1 MALIRPCAGLR
12 PGVPTTHQWS
22 TVTSAFARRFCLSP
36 PSSANSRVSL
46 LSILQSRHCAP
57 SPQQSYAFST
67 TPRPTAK
74 VHSPGPPPRPYKPPP
89 PKKRTVKIGP
99 LPTGEVDVTT
109 INSIFGTKVSHT
121 DGNNVLRILHHRRTS
136 GSLADYGVDNLGHKY
151 AHVNRTLATKA
162 LEWLREAFPVDE
174 GRAAEQWAEKEA
186 NRIAY
191 ELWLADPE
199 NDSKYKD
206 PARVWRD
213 QQKEIELQNE
223 QQEDEGQKIGM
234 LRAGPSQFEKNIADK
249 RRQRLEEAAKKA
261 EEKEAKEREE
271 MVKLETGEWVKTPRG
286 TGLMKPGQTAYVD
299 VFGREQISQ
308 RKELQE
314 AYRKKAELQ
323 FKTPEE
329 MLAATTIVSLW
340 SSLPPPIQSNQLKPP
355 RRNALSQ

>member
-1 MALIRPCAGLR
+1 
-12 PGVPTTHQWS
+12 
-22 TVTSAFARRFCLSP
+22 
-36 PSSANSRVSL
+36 
-46 LSILQSRHCAP
+46 
-57 SPQQSYAFST
+57 
-67 TPRPTAK
+67 
-74 VHSPGPPPRPYKPPP
+74 
-89 PKKRTVKIGP
+89 
-99 LPTGEVDVTT
+99 
-109 INSIFGTKVSHT
+109 
-121 DGNNVLRILHHRRTS
+121 
-136 GSLADYGVDNLGHKY
+136 LADYGVDNLGHKY

-213 QQKEIELQNE
+213 QQKEIEQQNE

-340 SSLPPPIQSNQLKPP
+340 SSLPPPIQNNQLKPP

>member
-1 MALIRPCAGLR
+1 MSNALPMALIRPCAALR
-12 PGVPTTHQWS
+12 PSAPVTHQWS
-22 TVTSAFARRFCLSP
+22 IVTGAFARRFCSSP
-36 PSSANSRVSL
+36 LPNVSSKASL
-46 LSILQSRHCAP
+46 LSVLQSRHSKSIA
-57 SPQQSYAFST
+57 QQSHTFST
-67 TPRPTAK
+67 TPHPTAK

-99 LPTGEVDVTT
+99 LPAGEVDATT
-109 INSIFGTKVSHT
+109 IQSIFGSKVSHT

-151 AHVNRTLATKA
+151 VHVNRTLGTKA

-213 QQKEIELQNE
+213 QQKELDQQNE
-223 QQEDEGQKIGM
+223 QQEGNGQNMGM

-261 EEKEAKEREE
+261 EEKEAKERDE

-286 TGLMKPGQTAYVD
+286 TGLMKPGQTAAVD
-299 VFGREQISQ
+299 IFGREYITQ
-308 RKELQE
+308 RKEIQE
-314 AYRKKAELQ
+314 AYRKKAELP
-323 FKTPEE
+323 FKSAED
-329 MLAATTIVSLW
+329 MLAATTIVRSPTQ
-340 SSLPPPIQSNQLKPP
+340 SPPVIYMH
-355 RRNALSQ
+355 

>member
-1 MALIRPCAGLR
+1 M
-12 PGVPTTHQWS
+12 
-22 TVTSAFARRFCLSP
+22 
-36 PSSANSRVSL
+36 
-46 LSILQSRHCAP
+46 
-57 SPQQSYAFST
+57 
-67 TPRPTAK
+67 
-74 VHSPGPPPRPYKPPP
+74 
-89 PKKRTVKIGP
+89 
-99 LPTGEVDVTT
+99 PTGEVDATT
-109 INSIFGTKVSHT
+109 IQSIFGTKVSHT
-121 DGNNVLRILHHRRTS
+121 DGNNILRILHHRRTS

-151 AHVNRTLATKA
+151 AHVTRTLATKA

-206 PARVWRD
+206 PARIWRD
-213 QQKEIELQNE
+213 QQKEIDQQKE
-223 QQEDEGQKIGM
+223 QEEEEGQKIGM

-249 RRQRLEEAAKKA
+249 RRQRLEEATKKA

-271 MVKLETGEWVKTPRG
+271 MAKLETGEWVKTPRG

-308 RKELQE
+308 RKEIQE
-314 AYRKKAELQ
+314 AYREKSKLP

-329 MLAATTIVSLW
+329 MLAATTVVS
-340 SSLPPPIQSNQLKPP
+340 P
-355 RRNALSQ
+355 